1 MAHELI
7 GKILGGKY
15 MIIGNDEFGKGAFG
29 TIFMG
34 NLPFKSLVLTLNS
47 H

>member
-7 GKILGGKY
+7 GKILGGKF

-34 NLPFKSLVLTLNS
+34 NSLPFFSF
-47 H
+47 